1 MCGKLAIK
9 TSKIGFFWQH
19 CNSTFKTY
27 CLKNKYKPKKNEKN
41 EHNIYNIY
49 TIHNI
54 VYNIYV
60 RYIKW
65 MMMRPKTIVSVE
77 YRPWIEVAVH
87 NTNGK
92 NKVRLGGL
100 VIEFPTR

>member
-9 TSKIGFFWQH
+9 TSKIGFFGNTAIQLLRPTV
-19 CNSTFKTY
+19 SKTNTNQ
-27 CLKNKYKPKKNEKN
+27 KRTKKN

-60 RYIKW
+60 RY
-65 MMMRPKTIVSVE
+65 
-77 YRPWIEVAVH
+77 
-87 NTNGK
+87 
-92 NKVRLGGL
+92 
-100 VIEFPTR
+100 